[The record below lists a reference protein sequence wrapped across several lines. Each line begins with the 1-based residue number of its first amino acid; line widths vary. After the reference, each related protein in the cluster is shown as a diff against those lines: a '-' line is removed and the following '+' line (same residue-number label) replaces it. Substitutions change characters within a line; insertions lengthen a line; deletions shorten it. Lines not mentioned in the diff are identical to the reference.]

1 MQGEESGKDMEEK
14 IELTKNKKM
23 RGIMKIQKVE
33 EKSGRKIYESSVR
46 IQQEEMERIP
56 ERETKDAFEYKRYI
70 KVQEIDEREDDTN
83 EKEICET
90 EVTKIDIGEKEIRHE
105 KEGENVLK
113 ENAIKLGKPE
123 KKIGRKTVIMK
134 DVETE
139 EEKRKW
145 RVLSKVD
152 EMEAVRRGKIVEHE
166 NENVRRRRQLVQDEN
181 KNEGLKYNM
190 MQKYNENGL
199 NTDVF
204 LVDKEKEREVRR
216 ERRKQER
223 EADLRLI
230 RDARE
235 RSDAIKKKEMGRRR
249 EESYIANNEKHGS
262 EMNHEKSGA
271 LSSEEINDVRR
282 QSERKT
288 MMRIN
293 DDSVARKGSEVEL
306 IDKKDEEVGESDK
319 ADAVGNLSFHQ
330 GNDEQYNITIA
341 VSGRDIHDDDDDES
355 VSVTSN
361 QSETSLAE
369 SNDINTA
376 LNRVIPIMQE
386 DVDREIEQKI
396 NSQIIAEKISFRG

>member
-1 MQGEESGKDMEEK
+1 MEEK